1 MHLKTHLFV
10 ALLPIL
16 PIVLLST
23 SAQAFN
29 AEQLKQ
35 FLKTNQCQNCD
46 LSGANLE
53 RLNLSGANLQ
63 GANLSSATL
72 SGSNLSN
79 ANLEAANL
87 QGASLSEAYLYRA
100 NLTGANFSNAGLPNA
115 NLRETIL
122 IGTNFSRSDLR
133 SVNLS
138 KMDLSKAVF
147 TGANLSKANLSR
159 TIVVTL
165 KPMMSEDSTNIP
177 SGFLKEETNIIL
189 GSILCTDR
197 SFFETTDNLD
207 EPNPFFDGKNATK
220 VDLKFI
226 PTQQFDSAI
235 VGANWSNADLTD
247 ADLSNAFLPRID
259 LTSAKLT
266 RSNLKN
272 TCLIAAQIK
281 NASFEQADLTG
292 TKLDGVKL
300 TDARFTNA
308 RGLEAPRSIYLKSN
322 GNPPPDLLSLRLK
335 EREAKQSIGTLNRA
349 QQAYYLE
356 NDRFTTNLEST
367 GVRIEPD
374 SADYRYRM
382 FVAPDRYPAS
392 LNVALPKTSD
402 FPTFIG
408 LVHATKLDGEP
419 AAFAILCISKKP
431 GTPMPLWTA
440 INYKNPKKGE
450 PIACPSGFTP
460 VK

>member
-29 AEQLKQ
+29 PEQLKQ
-35 FLKTNQCQNCD
+35 LLKTNQCQNCD

-72 SGSNLSN
+72 SGANLSN
-79 ANLEAANL
+79 ANLESANL

-115 NLRETIL
+115 NLRGTIL
-122 IGTNFSRSDLR
+122 IGTNFSRADLR

-138 KMDLSKAVF
+138 KMDLSNAVF

-159 TIVVTL
+159 TIVVNL

-220 VDLKFI
+220 VDLKFM

-235 VGANWSNADLTD
+235 VGVNWSNADLTD
-247 ADLSNAFLPRID
+247 ADLSNALLPKID
-259 LTSAKLT
+259 LTGAKLT

-272 TCLIAAQIK
+272 TCLIEAKIK

-292 TKLDGVKL
+292 VKLAGVKL
-300 TDARFTNA
+300 TDVKFTNA
-308 RGLEAPRSIYLKSN
+308 RGLETPRSIALK
-322 GNPPPDLLSLRLK
+322 PAETAPPDRPLRLK
-335 EREAKQSIGTLNRA
+335 EGEAKQSIGTLNRA
-349 QQAYYLE
+349 QMAYYME

-374 SADYRYRM
+374 SANYRYRM

-392 LNVALPKTSD
+392 LQVALPKTSD

-408 LVHATKLDGEP
+408 LVHATKLDGQT
-419 AAFAILCISKKP
+419 AAIAILCISKKP

-440 INYKNPKKGE
+440 IDYKNPKKGD

-460 VK
+460 IK